1 MKLSLAWIFDHIQGT
16 CIKNIDMPN
25 LIVQFSAKVAE
36 IEDHYPVTFDIDSFT
51 LAQVTHISAESCT
64 LYSSELKKEIIL
76 PHRKDAALHNYY
88 VIKIAKKIYSWATLT
103 DAGSEKEGL
112 FAAMHVTEAEAKGSW
127 KEKVE
132 KNDYIWVID
141 NKAITNRPDMWSHR
155 GFAREIAAVLN
166 LKLTPE
172 EQFLMAKPIK
182 HYANSASANANSPFA
197 LLLDQSTE
205 CGSICKRIAGTYI
218 SSIKYTQSNPYIA
231 VRFARVDSKP
241 IDFIVDATNY
251 VMLDIG
257 QPMHAFDAA
266 KIPSHKIIGRC
277 AKAGEKIQLLDG
289 ETIELASDD
298 FVITDG
304 AQPIALAGV
313 MGGMSTSV
321 SKLTTSLYIE
331 SANFDAAAIRKTA
344 TRHKKRTE
352 SSARFEK
359 SLDPNQNTQALLRF
373 LKLLETYDISYE
385 ASDNIASL
393 GQLAQEKVIEVT
405 HQSIVA
411 TLGISISSDTVQKY
425 LMQLGFG
432 IEIKHATEDTSK
444 IIYKVMVPT
453 YRSTKDVTIKQDIIE
468 EVARFVGYAN
478 IPPLLPSRQ
487 MNPFDTTPITRI
499 RKIKQQLAFG
509 AHMNEVQTYAFYD
522 EEFLKQL
529 SYEPTDTLRLAQPF
543 SLNIQQLVTSLVPNL
558 FKCIATNG
566 AKQDE
571 LRFFEFDRV
580 WFNDVMP
587 VESKELAGIFYHK
600 KKSIDFYVYKA
611 EVQSFFEALGVEVI
625 WRKPT
630 EAIGPWYAKH
640 QTAELVYEN
649 QIIGT
654 AGMISSQFLH
664 KVADGEAFVFEING
678 DFLLNIKLPQRIFK
692 ALKKY
697 QEVELDIS
705 LKVPLKITIEQLE
718 RSILTAEK
726 KIHGVRLVDFFEKP
740 EWKDQ
745 KSVTL
750 RFVLYDDEK
759 TLVKEEIDA
768 IYDAV
773 VTAMKLLG
781 AEIR

>member
-1 MKLSLAWIFDHIQGT
+1 MKLSLAWIFDHIQGAH
-16 CIKNIDMPN
+16 IKNIDMQN

-36 IEDHYPVTFDIDSFT
+36 IEDHYPVTFDMDAFT
-51 LAQVTHISAESCT
+51 LAQVTHISHDSCT
-64 LYSSELKKEIIL
+64 LYSSELKKEIVL
-76 PHRKDAALHNYY
+76 NLRKDAVLHNYY
-88 VIKIAKKIYSWATLT
+88 LVKVARKQYSWATLI
-103 DAGSEKEGL
+103 DLGSEKEAL
-112 FAAMHVTEAEAKGSW
+112 LAAIQVTDLDAKGSW
-127 KEKVE
+127 KQQIEKD
-132 KNDYIWVID
+132 DYIWVID

-166 LKLTPE
+166 LKLVPE
-172 EQFLMAKPIK
+172 EQFLISKPIK
-182 HYANSASANANSPFA
+182 HYVDIAPANANSPFA
-197 LLLDQSTE
+197 LMIDQNPACAE
-205 CGSICKRIAGTYI
+205 ICKRIAGTYI
-218 SSIKYTQSNPYIA
+218 ASIQYLQSKPNIA
-231 VRFARVDSKP
+231 LRFARVDSKP

-266 KIPSHKIIGRC
+266 KIPSHKIVGRC
-277 AKAGEKIQLLDG
+277 AHDGEKIQLLDG
-289 ETIELASDD
+289 ETIELSSED
-298 FVITDG
+298 FIITDG
-304 AQPIALAGV
+304 SAPLALAGV
-313 MGGMSTSV
+313 MGGIASSV
-321 SKLTTSLYIE
+321 SKNTHSLYIE
-331 SANFDAAAIRKTA
+331 SANFNAAAIRKTA

-352 SSARFEK
+352 SSTRFEK

-373 LKLLETYDISYE
+373 LKLLETYDVSYE
-385 ASDNIASL
+385 ATDTIASL
-393 GQLAQEKVIEVT
+393 GPLAQEKIIEVT
-405 HQSIVA
+405 HQAIVS
-411 TLGISISSDTVQKY
+411 TLGVSISPDTVQKY

-432 IEIKHATEDTSK
+432 IEIKHVAEDSSK

-468 EVARFVGYAN
+468 EIARFVGYAN
-478 IPPLLPSRQ
+478 IPPVLPSRQ
-487 MNPFDTTPITRI
+487 MNPFDTTAIHRI

-509 AHMNEVQTYAFYD
+509 SHMNEVQTYAFYD

-529 SYEPTDTLRLAQPF
+529 AYEPADTLRLAQPF

-558 FKCIATNG
+558 FKCIATNV

-600 KKSIDFYVYKA
+600 KKAIDFYACKA
-611 EVQSFFEALGVEVI
+611 ELQSFFEALGIEVT

-630 EAIGPWYAKH
+630 EAIGIWYAKH
-640 QTAELVYEN
+640 QTAELVYKN

-654 AGMISSQFLH
+654 AGIASSKFLH

-678 DFLLNIKLPQRIFK
+678 DFLLNIQPEQRVFK
-692 ALKKY
+692 PLKKY

-705 LKVPLKITIEQLE
+705 LKVPLQVTIEQLE
-718 RSILTAEK
+718 RSINGAEK
-726 KIHGVRLVDFFEKP
+726 RIHAVRLVDFFEKP

-745 KSVTL
+745 KSITL
-750 RFVLYDDEK
+750 RFVLYDNEK
-759 TLVKEEIDA
+759 TLVKEEIDT

-773 VTAMKLLG
+773 VAAVKRLG
-781 AEIR
+781 ADIR